1 MEKILTITIP
11 SYNVEKYLQ
20 QTLDSFIDDEILN
33 DIEVLVVDDGSKD
46 RTATI
51 GKAYEEKYPDTFRV
65 ISKENGGHGSTIN
78 RGIQEA
84 KGKYFKV
91 VDGDDWVYTE
101 DFIKLVKA
109 LKTCNA
115 DYIVTNYYEVND
127 KTGEKTPRE
136 YREFQKKDIWKF
148 SEAAQ
153 VKQIGM
159 HPLVIKTEILK
170 KNQIRLDEHCFYV
183 DVEYILYPVPYVET
197 VQYLDLFVYMYR
209 LAVTTQSVSLAG
221 YQKHM
226 QKDVYKRQDIKSMN
240 VLDIVPYHYAKR
252 MEGSL
257 TTKFVPDYY
266 PLHRRRIA
274 MLYEQQQLWH
284 TDTEETC
291 AILGSLYGRYILSAL
306 ERNCDKRAEM
316 NHRDRKAFCKTVFAD
331 RLFVKLMPKARARD
345 SKALKFA
352 LFCMKRKSV
361 FLCTTLARAVHIIR
375 SGLPMVYSKVKSN
388 R

>member
-226 QKDVYKRQDIKSMN
+226 QNHIDVI
-240 VLDIVPYHYAKR
+240 LH
-252 MEGSL
+252 L
-257 TTKFVPDYY
+257 TEFFNKYQKYGEKEKIDYIGK
-266 PLHRRRIA
+266 RIA
-274 MLYEQQQLWH
+274 QMVGDQITIFMSFSEKDKEMKKKFMEFDRALKAASLEIYH
-284 TDTEETC
+284 RSGEESGT
-291 AILGSLYGRYILSAL
+291 L
-306 ERNCDKRAEM
+306 
-316 NHRDRKAFCKTVFAD
+316 
-331 RLFVKLMPKARARD
+331 RLFRKMNFKCYPWIAKMC
-345 SKALKFA
+345 K
-352 LFCMKRKSV
+352 KRN
-361 FLCTTLARAVHIIR
+361 HI
-375 SGLPMVYSKVKSN
+375 GED
-388 R
+388 